1 MSSTALQT
9 LAVKPMPS
17 HSDYDVCQYVPNLKT
32 ESSNLVENN
41 DLRNRESTNS
51 ATSFSQSQS
60 PQKAKRIGQYIYVAR
75 DGTQRRREKI
85 FKIIYEQD

>member
-17 HSDYDVCQYVPNLKT
+17 LSDYDVCQYVPNLKT

-41 DLRNRESTNS
+41 DLRNLEATNS

-60 PQKAKRIGQYIYVAR
+60 SQKAKRIGQYIYVAR
-75 DGTQRRREKI
+75 DGTMRRREKI